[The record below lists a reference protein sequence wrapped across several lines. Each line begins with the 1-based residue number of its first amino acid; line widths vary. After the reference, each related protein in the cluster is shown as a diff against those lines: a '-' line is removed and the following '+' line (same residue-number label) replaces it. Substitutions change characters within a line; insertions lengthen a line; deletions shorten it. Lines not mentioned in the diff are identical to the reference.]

1 MSLRARLAR
10 SLGVVKSQGPRW
22 VAERLVLEAQK
33 RTGYEARVYR
43 PRSWTT
49 NGDPG
54 ARVPALRHATAEAV
68 WDAWLGGEGAAWG
81 RARQTPAFL
90 RALRSF
96 QTPAPTPP
104 SAESAAPSR
113 VAPAVSAREP
123 SVVARAEAVLAGRFT
138 LFSRHEAAL
147 AFPPDWLAHPL
158 RAASVRVAGTR
169 HWSRIGM
176 EGEPYGD
183 LKFIWELSR
192 MAWAFTL
199 ARAYAS
205 TDDERYA
212 EAFWTLWLD
221 WLDKNPP
228 HTTVQ
233 WKCGQECALRLI
245 AVSFAVQV
253 VARARATT
261 PTRFAR
267 HLEAIAAHAT
277 RIAQGGWYARLQNNN
292 HSMSEAA
299 GLYTAGVF
307 YPVLA
312 DAPAWRREG
321 WRHLQEEAERLIRP
335 DGTFSQ
341 KSHNYHR
348 LMLQDYLW
356 AASVRASVT
365 EEGDAQPAEAWAPV
379 ARARLVA
386 AVDYLEGIVDPA
398 SGQVPNFGHNDGA
411 LILPLGDA
419 TYDDFRPLLRTAR
432 AWRDG
437 GIADPSG
444 ADESTLWLDG
454 ARPPA
459 PMPRRDERPPHE
471 LSCKDGGIYTL
482 RQKDSWAFTH
492 AEDFRDRPG
501 QADLL
506 HVDLWWRGV
515 AIARDAGTYLYYGAP
530 RAFAWFK
537 GTRCHNTVVVD
548 DLDQMVTGP
557 RFLWASRARAHA
569 RRVPAA
575 NGAGEGGALLLSH
588 DGYTRLPAPIR
599 HTRAVRALG
608 NDSWLVADELAPVGP
623 AGEHAF
629 TLHWL
634 LPDVPWSWLRADARG
649 DQGQDGLCL
658 ATPAGE
664 FFVEIATPEAPD
676 TPLEILRAVPG
687 DEAWGWESRH
697 YGEKT
702 PALSLRVVLRG
713 ARARFLTRF
722 TPSRPAEALAQ
733 SPWLDDNLLRL

>member
-1 MSLRARLAR
+1 MSLRARLGR
-10 SLGVVKSQGPRW
+10 SLGIVKSQGPRW

-33 RTGYEARVYR
+33 RTGYEARIYA
-43 PRSWTT
+43 PHPWAPD
-49 NGDPG
+49 GDAG
-54 ARVPALRHATAEAV
+54 ARVPSLRHAPADLV
-68 WDAWLGGEGAAWG
+68 WKAWLGGEGAAWG
-81 RARQTPAFL
+81 RARQARELL
-90 RALRSF
+90 RALRAS
-96 QTPAPTPP
+96 QALATTSSPHDPQAGAARDRAPGTGK
-104 SAESAAPSR
+104 SA
-113 VAPAVSAREP
+113 
-123 SVVARAEAVLAGRFT
+123 VVARAEAVLAGRFT

-147 AFPPDWLAHPL
+147 SFPPDWLAHPL
-158 RAASVRVAGTR
+158 RATSVRVASAR

-183 LKFIWELSR
+183 LKFVWELSR

-199 ARAYAS
+199 ARAYAG

-253 VARARATT
+253 LARARATT
-261 PTRFAR
+261 AARFAR
-267 HLEAIAAHAT
+267 HLEGVAAHAT
-277 RIAQGGWYARLQNNN
+277 RIARGGWYARLQNNN

-312 DAPAWRREG
+312 DAPTWRREG

-356 AASVRASVT
+356 AASVHASTKEAGT
-365 EEGDAQPAEAWAPV
+365 EHHAESWTPTAQ
-379 ARARLVA
+379 ARLVA
-386 AVDYLEGIVDPA
+386 AVDYLEGVVDRV

-411 LILPLGDA
+411 LILPLSDA
-419 TYDDFRPLLRTAR
+419 AYEDFRPLLHSAR

-437 GIADPSG
+437 AVATSAV
-444 ADESTLWLDG
+444 ADESTLWLFG
-454 ARPPA
+454 PRGLEQRSESEEPA
-459 PMPRRDERPPHE
+459 PRE
-471 LSCKDGGIYTL
+471 LSCREGGIYTL
-482 RQKDSWAFTH
+482 RQDESWVFTH

-515 AIARDAGTYLYYGAP
+515 AIARDPGTFLYYGAP
-530 RAFAWFK
+530 AAFSWFK
-537 GTRCHNTVVVD
+537 GTRCHNTVAVD
-548 DLDQMVTGP
+548 DVDQMERGP
-557 RFLWASRARAHA
+557 RFLWASRAHAHA
-569 RRVPAA
+569 RRVPRI
-575 NGAGEGGALLLSH
+575 AGERGGALILSH
-588 DGYTRLPAPIR
+588 DGYTRLTAPIR

-608 NDSWLVADELAPVGP
+608 DDTWLVADELAPVGP
-623 AGEHAF
+623 PGEHAF

-634 LPDVPWSWLRADARG
+634 LPDVPWSWLRAG
-649 DQGQDGLCL
+649 EPSSQGHEGLCL
-658 ATPAGE
+658 ATSAGE
-664 FFVEIATPEAPD
+664 FFVEIATPDAPG
-676 TPLEILRAVPG
+676 TTLEILRATPG

-697 YGEKT
+697 YGDKT
-702 PALSLRVVLRG
+702 PALSLRVRLRG

-722 TPSRPAEALAQ
+722 APSRPTHALAA